1 MREIGGYFELDQFI
15 NKPYYENLVELN
27 TGRNALLYL
36 VKAKKI
42 SKIYLPHFLCNS
54 VSDMLS
60 KHRINFEYYHI
71 GKDFFPIFEEK
82 LKEGEYLYIVNYY
95 GQITDDEIRKFKE
108 EYKNIILDNTQS
120 FFQKTVSYIDTIY
133 SCRKYFGVPDGAY
146 LSTNV
151 VLDEILEEDQS
162 SSRMKHILG
171 RFEGQASDYYIEFK
185 KNDEAFKELPIK
197 SMSKLTRNILGAIDY
212 EKVIETRNRNFEY
225 LHNRLRNKNILD
237 IKLPYG
243 PFAYPFY
250 MENGIEIRKKLAEKR
265 IYIPT
270 LWPNVVKEYLE
281 DSIEYDYAANIL
293 PLPCDQRYG
302 IDDMKILYKKLVIFL
317 KMINKGD

>member
-1 MREIGGYFELDQFI
+1 MREIGGYFQLDQLI
-15 NKPYYENLVELN
+15 DKPYHENLVELN

-42 SKIYLPHFLCNS
+42 SKIYLPYFLCNS

-60 KHRINFEYYHI
+60 KYGINFEYYHI
-71 GKDFFPIFEEK
+71 GKDFLPVFEEK
-82 LKEGEYLYIVNYY
+82 LKEDEYLYIVNYY
-95 GQITDDEIRKFKE
+95 GQITNDEIRKFKE

-120 FFQKTVSYIDTIY
+120 FFQKPVLNIDTIY

-146 LSTNV
+146 LSTDV
-151 VLDEILEEDQS
+151 ALDEILEEDQS

-171 RFEGQASDYYIEFK
+171 RFEGQASDYYNEFN

-225 LHNRLRNKNILD
+225 LHDRLGNSNILD
-237 IKLPYG
+237 IKSQNG
-243 PFAYPFY
+243 PFAYPY
-250 MENGIEIRKKLAEKR
+250 YVEDGIEIRKRLAEKK

-270 LWPNVVKEYLE
+270 LWPNVLKENSK
-281 DSIEYDYAANIL
+281 DSIEYDYAVNIL

-302 IDDMKILYKKLVIFL
+302 VEDMEYIINNLKKLGGL
-317 KMINKGD
+317 A

>member
-42 SKIYLPHFLCNS
+42 SKIYLPYFLCNS
-54 VSDMLS
+54 VSDVLS
-60 KHRINFEYYHI
+60 KYKIDYEYYNV

-82 LKEGEYLYIVNYY
+82 LKEDEYLYIVNYY
-95 GQITDDEIRKFKE
+95 GQITDDVTRKFKK

-120 FFQKTVSYIDTIY
+120 FFQKPIVGVDTIY

-146 LSTNV
+146 LSTDV
-151 VLDEILEEDQS
+151 VLNERLEEDQS
-162 SSRMKHILG
+162 SFRMKHILG
-171 RFEGQASDYYIEFK
+171 RFEGKASDYYIEFK
-185 KNDEAFKELPIK
+185 KNDETFKELPIK

-250 MENGIEIRKKLAEKR
+250 MENGIETRKKLAEKK

-270 LWPNVVKEYLE
+270 LWPNVLKENHE

-302 IDDMKILYKKLVIFL
+302 VEDMDKIVVRC
-317 KMINKGD
+317 M

>member
-42 SKIYLPHFLCNS
+42 SKIYLPYFLCNS
-54 VSDMLS
+54 VSDVLS
-60 KHRINFEYYHI
+60 KYKIDYEYYNV

-82 LKEGEYLYIVNYY
+82 LKEDEYLYIVNYY
-95 GQITDDEIRKFKE
+95 GQITDDVTRKFKK

-120 FFQKTVSYIDTIY
+120 FFQKPIVGVDTIY

-146 LSTNV
+146 LSTDV
-151 VLDEILEEDQS
+151 VLNERLEEDQS
-162 SSRMKHILG
+162 SFRMKHILG
-171 RFEGQASDYYIEFK
+171 RFEGKASDYYIEFK
-185 KNDEAFKELPIK
+185 KNDETFKELPIK

-243 PFAYPFY
+243 PFAYPY
-250 MENGIEIRKKLAEKR
+250 YVENGIEIRKRLAKNI

-270 LWPNVVKEYLE
+270 LWPNVLKENRE
-281 DSIEYDYAANIL
+281 GSIEYDYTANIL

-302 IDDMKILYKKLVIFL
+302 IEDMIRLIEEVIACTKI
-317 KMINKGD
+317 